1 MRLTTVAKTR
11 FKRFVGNIYQASVL
25 VRKGLPH
32 AFTLPLVAAGG
43 LYFLVLFPLLVYKV
57 VPDAL
62 IGPLVSSIAELFRG
76 DAIPDHTWL
85 GRVVWAF
92 VYLISATLT
101 FVLAAAGVFLSYY
114 AAGLFYRLYRRL
126 YRAYVRRVLR
136 EEHVTE
142 AVLPSND
149 GGPPE
154 AGPEGNPLAG
164 YERIGI
170 ILSGGGA
177 KGAYQAGAMKAV
189 YEFLEE
195 HGAHD
200 KVCMIAGTSIGSWNA
215 LFWLAGLVKERNGGE
230 SPLERWWSRVN
241 VRDVIQPVS
250 YVPTRHNYFLSN
262 EPWKEAFDDLFQG
275 TPAGARLQHH
285 IENAGRPGTMNF
297 YFTRSNIGKASLAY
311 TTNRNSWD
319 DVSPNLQLRRAP
331 RAVEGDYLLAERLS
345 CVRDGVFSSMDIPP
359 LFEYSCDGDRANFF
373 EDGGVVDNLPI
384 RFGTEI
390 ENCDLLF
397 ILPLNASFD
406 RKVNRSSVFKRL
418 ARVTE
423 IRQGVLER
431 NSFKMIYLYNEL
443 AGLREE
449 LDTSRERVK
458 ELERNLREMAE
469 GRARGGEED
478 GSPHS
483 KGKRLSDKKIAARAR
498 RRSHRV
504 VHVFSICPG
513 PELKI
518 YTTEFW
524 KTKEAGE
531 AFRFMYDAT
540 KKELKKF
547 RKTVMSDVI
556 STAIVGPYDPA
567 RLEFLKEV
575 DEGKNVSYEDTPE
588 VKYRVEYFTDF

>member
-1 MRLTTVAKTR
+1 MKTRTVAKTR
-11 FKRFVGNIYQASVL
+11 VKRFLGNVYQASEL
-25 VRKGLPH
+25 FRKGLPL
-32 AFTLPLVAAGG
+32 AFTIPLVAAGG
-43 LYFLVLFPLLVYKV
+43 LYFLVCFPLLVYKV
-57 VPDAL
+57 VPEY
-62 IGPLVSSIAELFRG
+62 IIQPLVASVAEMFSG
-76 DAIPDHTWL
+76 DKIPDNTWL
-85 GRVVWAF
+85 GRVVWASI
-92 VYLISATLT
+92 YLLSAVVTVILA
-101 FVLAAAGVFLSYY
+101 VLGVFLSYY
-114 AAGLFYRLYRRL
+114 AAGSLYRLYRRV
-126 YRAYVRRVLR
+126 YRSYVRRVLR
-136 EEHVTE
+136 DEHVTQ
-142 AVLPSND
+142 AVLPSN
-149 GGPPE
+149 GGPPR
-154 AGPEGNPLAG
+154 EGERDRQNPLAG
-164 YERIGI
+164 YQRIGI

-215 LFWLAGLVKERNGGE
+215 LFWLAGLIKERNGGP
-230 SPLERWWSRVN
+230 SPLERWWSSVN
-241 VRDVIQPVS
+241 VGDVIQPVS

-262 EPWKEAFDDLFQG
+262 EPWKEAFDDLFKD
-275 TPAGARLQHH
+275 TPAGAQLEHH
-285 IENAGRPGTMNF
+285 IKNACRPGTVNF

-319 DVSPNLQLRRAP
+319 DVTPNLSLRRA
-331 RAVEGDYLLAERLS
+331 RAVEGDYLLAKS
-345 CVRDGVFSSMDIPP
+345 IACVRDGVFSSMDIPP
-359 LFEYSCDGDRANFF
+359 LFEYSCDGDRMNFF

-406 RKVNRSSVFKRL
+406 RKVNKRSVFKRL

-458 ELERNLREMAE
+458 ELERQMREIAE
-469 GRARGGEED
+469 GRSPGGEAD
-478 GSPHS
+478 ASSPQN
-483 KGKRLSDKKIAARAR
+483 GKRLSEKKIAARAHT
-498 RRSHRV
+498 RSHRV

-531 AFRFMYDAT
+531 AFDFMYRAT
-540 KKELKKF
+540 TNELRKF
-547 RKTVMSDVI
+547 GKAVTSDVI
-556 STAIVGPYDPA
+556 STAIVGPCDPS

-575 DEGKNVSYEDTPE
+575 DAGKNVLYEDTPE
-588 VKYRVEYFTDF
+588 VTYRVEYFTDF